1 MELMNISK
9 QAFGIFLDLTMEH
22 GIAALN
28 NKP

>member
-1 MELMNISK
+1 MELMNTSK
-9 QAFGIFLDLTMEH
+9 QAFGTFSDFIMEH